1 MTKPL
6 GRLSLIILL
15 VAVAC
20 NFPAFPGSI
29 STVTLPQAVS
39 QRFITAGPDSTTTAT
54 PFQPVG
60 PTITPVASKTPVPQ
74 AVGTPLAD
82 TKAEPIPTPIRISQT
97 LPAGTVNFL
106 ILGADERPGQGFRT
120 DIIMLVSVNTG
131 EAEVN
136 VISFPRDLYV
146 TIPGWTTQRINT
158 AFPHGGFATLADTFE
173 YNFGVRPTFYVMTN
187 FEEFVSIINSLGG
200 IDVQV
205 GAFLSDSCDLPQQ
218 RAGRCT
224 VYPGTVSMDG
234 ATALWYVRSRHSSND
249 FDRGRR
255 AQEVIYALFSKVMR
269 GDVIARAPEIYAS
282 YQNSAKTNMSLNDI
296 VPLLPV
302 ALQVSSD
309 PNRIHRYSVGP
320 AYVYDYVTSEGAMVL
335 LPNYNAITQLMAEAV
350 FNQ

>member
-6 GRLSLIILL
+6 GRLFLIFIL

-20 NFPAFPGSI
+20 SFPAFSGTI
-29 STVTLPQAVS
+29 STVPLPQAVS
-39 QRFITAGPDSTTTAT
+39 QHFVTAGPDSTVTAT

-60 PTITPVASKTPVPQ
+60 PTRTPVPTKTPVPE
-74 AVGTPLAD
+74 ATETPEGD
-82 TKAEPIPTPIRISQT
+82 GKAEPIPTPIRISQD
-97 LPAGTVNFL
+97 LPEGVINFL
-106 ILGADERPGQGFRT
+106 ILGADTRPGQGFRT
-120 DIIMLVSVNTG
+120 DVIMLVSVNTG

-158 AFPHGGFATLADTFE
+158 AFPHGGFSTLADTFQ
-173 YNFGVRPTFYVMTN
+173 YNFGVRPTFFVMTN
-187 FEEFVSIINSLGG
+187 FEEFVSIINSMGG

-205 GAFLSDSCDLPQQ
+205 GSFLSDSCDLPQS
-218 RAGRCT
+218 RGGRCT
-224 VYPGTVSMDG
+224 VYPGTVKMDG

-255 AQEVIYALFSKVMR
+255 AQEVTYAIFSKIMR

-282 YQNSAKTNMSLNDI
+282 YNGSVDTNMSLNDI
-296 VPLLPV
+296 LPLLPV
-302 ALQVSSD
+302 ALEVSSD
-309 PNRIHRYSVGP
+309 PNHIHRYSLGP

-335 LPNYNAITQLMAEAV
+335 LPNYNAIMQLMSEVV
-350 FNQ
+350 FN